1 MNFFPTYMRYH
12 RAFFF
17 IVYGELLIYIYFLIH
32 FLFPNAHRRLSLK
45 ASFLRRSFEGQKIR
59 CKQILFNNRIQCHS
73 FHLGQMPPD
82 FSYPSNSIMAV
93 DSSRSYFQLLP
104 ECVDC
109 YRRLFQIK
117 LFISKRTLL
126 LYLAQSSRTECLYK
140 VHRVNFPKSYFFLC
154 NRMFIKPTVGNGK

>member
-1 MNFFPTYMRYH
+1 MKSFQIWFGLGIFENEIIFKPVRKKFPYRNEKVFKPIWNENNSLGELILYEFLPYIHATHH

-17 IVYGELLIYIYFLIH
+17 IVYGDLFIYIYFLIH
-32 FLFPNAHRRLSLK
+32 FLFPNAHWRLSLK
-45 ASFLRRSFEGQKIR
+45 ASFLRRSFEGQQIR

-109 YRRLFQIK
+109 YRRLF
-117 LFISKRTLL
+117 
-126 LYLAQSSRTECLYK
+126 
-140 VHRVNFPKSYFFLC
+140 
-154 NRMFIKPTVGNGK
+154 